1 MVETND
7 VYRKLQQ
14 HIDERMPVG
23 FPRSESGADIKILKH
38 LFTPEDANL
47 VLYLSALAEPIER
60 VYKRVKHTGISMEE
74 LEHKLDSLVK
84 KGLIMGGSFNDPTRK
99 TYSTA
104 QYAIG
109 MFEFQVD
116 KLYEELAQDAD
127 EYNKSV
133 FYKEFFRPNIPNQ
146 MRTIPVEK
154 AVVPEHHISTYD
166 DVTKL
171 LENAEEPIVILN
183 CVCKQEKRVLGGS
196 CSVTDIPD
204 TCMGFG
210 NLAAGFLELGSG
222 RKVTKSEAMER
233 LKKYQELGL
242 VLQPN
247 NSQDSGFICA
257 CCGDCCQNL
266 LMVKQFP
273 RPADY
278 FASNFHA
285 IVDADICEGC
295 GTCTE
300 RCQMEAVSLVN
311 NVATIDYDRCI
322 GCGNCVVTCPST
334 AITLEKKEK
343 EMVPPKTFNA
353 LLQKIMMKKRGFGGS
368 LKMMGKMLL
377 KKQI

>member
-7 VYRKLQQ
+7 LYRKLQQ

-23 FPRSESGADIKILKH
+23 FPRSESGAEIRILKH
-38 LFTPEDANL
+38 LFTPEEAKL
-47 VLYLSALAEPIER
+47 TLSLSALPEPIER
-60 VYKRVKHTGISMEE
+60 IYKRIKNTGITIEE
-74 LEHKLDSLVK
+74 LEEKLDKLVK
-84 KGLIMGGSFNDPTRK
+84 KGVIMGGSFNDPDKK

-116 KLYEELAQDAD
+116 KLNKDLAQEAED
-127 EYNKSV
+127 YNREV
-133 FYKEFFRPNIPNQ
+133 FYKEFFKPNIPPQ
-146 MRTIPVEK
+146 MRTIPVQT

-166 DVTKL
+166 DVTKI
-171 LENAEEPIVILN
+171 LENALEPIVILN
-183 CVCKQEKRVLGGS
+183 CVCKQEKSVLGGS

-210 NLAAGFLELGSG
+210 KLGAGFLELGSG
-222 RKVTKSEAMER
+222 RVVSKEEAFER

-247 NSQDSGFICA
+247 NSRDSGFICA

-278 FASNFHA
+278 FMSNFHA
-285 IVDADICEGC
+285 IIDANACEGC
-295 GTCTE
+295 ETCLN
-300 RCQMEAVSLVN
+300 RCQMEAILLVD
-311 NVATIDYDRCI
+311 NVATINYDRCI
-322 GCGNCVVTCPST
+322 GCGNCIVTCPSG
-334 AITLEKKEK
+334 AIRLEKNKKEK
-343 EMVPPKTFNA
+343 VPPKDFDA
-353 LLQKIMMKKRGFGGS
+353 LLQKIMIKKRGFVGS

>member
-1 MVETND
+1 MGETNG

-23 FPRSESGADIKILKH
+23 FPRSESGAEIRILKH
-38 LFTPEDANL
+38 LFTPEEANL
-47 VLYLSALAEPIER
+47 VLYLSALPEPIER
-60 VYKRVKHTGISMEE
+60 IYKRIKHTGITLEE
-74 LEHKLDSLVK
+74 LEQQLDSLVK
-84 KGLIMGGSFNDPTRK
+84 RGLIMGGSFNDPDKK

-116 KLYEELAQDAD
+116 KLNIELAEVAE

-133 FYKEFFRPNIPNQ
+133 FYKEFFKPNVPPQ

-166 DVTKL
+166 DVSKL

-210 NLAAGFLELGSG
+210 NLGAGFLELGSG

-278 FASNFHA
+278 FASNFHV

-300 RCQMEAVSLVN
+300 RCQMDAVSLVS

-343 EMVPPKTFNA
+343 EMVPPKDFDA
-353 LLQKIMMKKRGFGGS
+353 LLQKIMIKKRGFLGTM
-368 LKMMGKMLL
+368 KMMGKMLL